1 MSAARGEALE
11 LAGVSKNYGP
21 TRALRDVS
29 FAVRSGRIHA
39 LLGGNGSGKSTLIK
53 VLAGVVR
60 AEPGGTVT
68 RTVAG
73 RQTETA
79 IGDLTPTI
87 SRGLGFRF
95 VHQDVPIFAELSIA
109 ENLALGSRFEL
120 APGGRIRWRR
130 QYARA
135 KRVLD
140 DFGLDVS
147 PKEPASRLG
156 PAARTLLSICRALQ
170 DQADPG
176 AAVLVLDEPTSALP
190 RTDVAW
196 LLSSLRRLADQGQTI
211 LWVSHRLDEVC
222 RAADD
227 ITVLRD
233 GVHQGT
239 MPLGDKTVADLA
251 ELIVGH
257 PVQRVTASSARDDA
271 PVLLAVS
278 GLSAGAAQG
287 VDLEVRQGEILGLA
301 GITGSGRSSV
311 LRAVYGQLPR
321 QGTVIIDGTELD
333 GGRIQTARAAGV
345 RFLPEERRLIGF
357 ADLSVA
363 VNASTPDAG
372 RYWRGFLDRRAE
384 RKSGEDLIEQLG
396 VRARSAEASLASL
409 SGGNQQKVLIGA
421 AIRSEPTVLLV
432 DEPTQGVDVG
442 ARADIHGLIKDA
454 VAKRGCAVVVSSDLE
469 EMVDLCDRVLVLVAG
484 RVVAELAGA
493 EITELAMASQMEQDP
508 AGTAS
513 ATPAATPAARDADRK
528 VVR

>member
-1 MSAARGEALE
+1 MTAAHGEALE

-21 TRALRDVS
+21 TRALSDVS

-73 RQTETA
+73 RRTETG
-79 IGDLTPTI
+79 IGDLTPAI

-95 VHQDVPIFAELSIA
+95 VHQEVPIFLELSIA
-109 ENLALGSRFEL
+109 ENLALGSKFEL
-120 APGGRIRWRR
+120 APGGRVRWRR

-140 DFGLDVS
+140 DFGLDIS

-156 PAARTLLSICRALQ
+156 AAARTLLTICRALQ
-170 DQADPG
+170 DQVDPSE
-176 AAVLVLDEPTSALP
+176 AVLVLDEPTSALP

-211 LWVSHRLDEVC
+211 LWVSHRLDEVS
-222 RAADD
+222 RTADD

-239 MPLGDKTVADLA
+239 MPLGDRTVADLA

-257 PVQRVTASSARDDA
+257 PVERVTTSSARAEA
-271 PVLLAVS
+271 PVLLQVQ
-278 GLSAGAAQG
+278 GLSAGAADR
-287 VDLEVRQGEILGLA
+287 VDLEVRRGEIVGLV

-311 LRAVYGQLPR
+311 LRAIYGQLPR
-321 QGTVIIDGTELD
+321 GGTVVVDGVELR
-333 GGRIQTARAAGV
+333 GGHIQVARAAGV

-357 ADLSVA
+357 ADMSVA
-363 VNASTPDAG
+363 VNASAPDVG

-384 RKSGEDLIEQLG
+384 RRSGADLIEQLG
-396 VRARSAEASLASL
+396 VRARSADANLSSL

-421 AIRSEPTVLLV
+421 AIRAEPTVLLV

-442 ARADIHGLIKDA
+442 ARADIHTLIKGA
-454 VAKRGCAVVVSSDLE
+454 IAERGCAMVVSSDLE
-469 EMVDLCDRVLVLVAG
+469 ELVDLCDRVLVLVAG
-484 RVVAELAGA
+484 RIVAQLAGP

-508 AGTAS
+508 AQAAGTAPTS
-513 ATPAATPAARDADRK
+513 QDADRK

>member
-1 MSAARGEALE
+1 VSAAHGEALE
-11 LAGVSKNYGP
+11 LTGVSKHYGP
-21 TRALRDVS
+21 TRALSDVS

-68 RTVAG
+68 RTVG
-73 RQTETA
+73 DRRTETA
-79 IGDLTPTI
+79 TGDLTPAV

-95 VHQDVPIFAELSIA
+95 VHQEAPVFLELSIA
-109 ENLALGSRFEL
+109 ENLALGSKFEL
-120 APGGRIRWRR
+120 APGGRVRWRR

-140 DFGLDVS
+140 DFGLDIS
-147 PKEPASRLG
+147 PREPASRLG
-156 PAARTLLSICRALQ
+156 AAARTLLSICRALQ
-170 DQADPG
+170 DQADPSE
-176 AAVLVLDEPTSALP
+176 AVLVLDEPTSALP

-196 LLSSLRRLADQGQTI
+196 LLASLRRLADQGQAI

-222 RAADD
+222 RTADD

-239 MPLGDKTVADLA
+239 MPLGDRTVADLA

-257 PVQRVTASSARDDA
+257 PVERVTTSSVRAEA
-271 PVLLAVS
+271 PVLLEVR
-278 GLSAGAAQG
+278 GLTAGAADQ
-287 VDLEVRQGEILGLA
+287 VDLEVRQGEIVGLV

-311 LRAVYGQLPR
+311 LRAIYGQLPR
-321 QGTVIIDGTELD
+321 AGTVVVGGAELV
-333 GGRIQTARAAGV
+333 GGRIQAARAAGV

-357 ADLSVA
+357 ADMSVA
-363 VNASTPDAG
+363 ANASAPDVG

-384 RKSGEDLIEQLG
+384 RRSGETLIERLG
-396 VRARSAEASLASL
+396 VRARSADANLSSL

-421 AIRSEPTVLLV
+421 AIAARPTVLLV

-442 ARADIHGLIKDA
+442 ARADIHALIKGA
-454 VAKRGCAVVVSSDLE
+454 IAEHGCALVVSSDLE
-469 EMVDLCDRVLVLVAG
+469 ELVDLCDRVLVLVGG
-484 RVVAELAGA
+484 RVVARLAGP
-493 EITELAMASQMEQDP
+493 EITELAMASQMEQDVR
-508 AGTAS
+508 
-513 ATPAATPAARDADRK
+513 PAAVIAPASQDADRK
-528 VVR
+528 GTR

>member
-1 MSAARGEALE
+1 VSAAHGEALE

-21 TRALRDVS
+21 TRALSDVS

-60 AEPGGTVT
+60 AESGGTVT

-73 RQTETA
+73 RRTETGT
-79 IGDLTPTI
+79 GDLTPAI

-95 VHQDVPIFAELSIA
+95 VHQEVPIFLELSIA
-109 ENLALGSRFEL
+109 ENLALGSKFEL
-120 APGGRIRWRR
+120 APGGRVRWRR

-156 PAARTLLSICRALQ
+156 AAARTLLTICRALQ
-170 DQADPG
+170 DQADPSE
-176 AAVLVLDEPTSALP
+176 AVLVLDEPTSALP

-222 RAADD
+222 QTADD

-239 MPLGDKTVADLA
+239 MPLGDRTVADLA
-251 ELIVGH
+251 ELVVGH
-257 PVQRVTASSARDDA
+257 PVERVTTSSASADA
-271 PVLLAVS
+271 PVLLQVR
-278 GLSAGAAQG
+278 GLSAGAADR
-287 VDLEVRQGEILGLA
+287 VDFEVRRGEIVGLV

-321 QGTVIIDGTELD
+321 SGTVVVDGVELS
-333 GGRIQTARAAGV
+333 GGHIQAARAAGV

-357 ADLSVA
+357 ADMSVA
-363 VNASTPDAG
+363 ANASAPDVG

-384 RKSGEDLIEQLG
+384 RRSGADLIEQLG
-396 VRARSAEASLASL
+396 VRARSADANLSSL

-421 AIRSEPTVLLV
+421 AIRAEPAVLLV

-442 ARADIHGLIKDA
+442 ARADIHTLIKGA
-454 VAKRGCAVVVSSDLE
+454 IARRGCALVVSSDLE
-469 EMVDLCDRVLVLVAG
+469 ELVDLCDRVLVLVGG
-484 RVVAELAGA
+484 RIVAQLAGP

-508 AGTAS
+508 ALAPGA
-513 ATPAATPAARDADRK
+513 AATSQDADRK

>member
-1 MSAARGEALE
+1 MSAAHGEALE

-21 TRALRDVS
+21 TRALCDVS

-53 VLAGVVR
+53 VLAGVVM

-73 RQTETA
+73 RRTETS

-109 ENLALGSRFEL
+109 ENLALGSKFEL
-120 APGGRIRWRR
+120 AAGGRIRWRR

-147 PKEPASRLG
+147 PKEPARLG
-156 PAARTLLSICRALQ
+156 AAARTLLTICRALQ

-251 ELIVGH
+251 ELVVGH

-287 VDLEVRQGEILGLA
+287 VDLEIRQGEILGLA

-321 QGTVIIDGTELD
+321 HGTVLIDGTELD
-333 GGRIQTARAAGV
+333 GGRIQAARAAGV

-357 ADLSVA
+357 ADMSVA

-384 RKSGEDLIEQLG
+384 RRSGEDLIEQLG

-442 ARADIHGLIKDA
+442 ARADIHALIKDA
-454 VAKRGCAVVVSSDLE
+454 VAKRGCALVVSSDLE
-469 EMVDLCDRVLVLVAG
+469 EMVDVCDRVLVLVAG

-513 ATPAATPAARDADRK
+513 ATPATRDADRK